1 MNPNKNHPTG
11 LLLVQAS
18 NTGRNYFFPKKS
30 NGGYERR
37 LTYETMSDPLK
48 RMEYAVRGQVVI
60 LADKISQE
68 LQSSASSSN
77 ESESDKYPFDHIV
90 YTNIGNPQS
99 VGQKPLTWPRQVMAL
114 VDLPAEVGVDHSDV
128 QRLFPADVV
137 ERAREIKG
145 QIVGGSGAYS
155 HSQGVLSFRKDIC
168 EFLRERDGVGADPDN
183 IFMTNGASA
192 AIDMMFTSMISD
204 ENSGIMIP
212 IPQYPIYTAL
222 IELKQGVGV
231 GYNLNEE
238 EGWSLSIE
246 NLEKTLED
254 AKAKG
259 IEVKS
264 LVIINPGNPTGSV
277 LTKKMVQDIC
287 LFCSKHRLVLMADEV
302 YQENVYSDNAEF
314 YSCKRAAH
322 ELGLLKVCVGH
333 VKFIFCMRFCRCFF

>member
-1 MNPNKNHPTG
+1 
-11 LLLVQAS
+11 
-18 NTGRNYFFPKKS
+18 
-30 NGGYERR
+30 
-37 LTYETMSDPLK
+37 
-48 RMEYAVRGQVVI
+48 MEYAVRGQVVI
-60 LADKISQE
+60 LADQISQE
-68 LQSSASSSN
+68 LQSSSSSSSK
-77 ESESDKYPFDHIV
+77 ESSSDKYPFDHIV

-137 ERAREIKG
+137 ERAREIKA
-145 QIVGGSGAYS
+145 QIAGGSGAYS
-155 HSQGVLSFRKDIC
+155 HSQGVLAFRKDIC
-168 EFLRERDGVGADPDN
+168 EFLRKRDGVGADPDN

-192 AIDMMFTSMISD
+192 GIDMIFTSMISD

-222 IELKQGVGV
+222 IELKKGVGV
-231 GYNLNEE
+231 GYYLNEK

-264 LVIINPGNPTGSV
+264 LVIINPGNPTGGI

-322 ELGLLKVCVGH
+322 ELGLLKVSVDH
-333 VKFIFCMRFCRCFF
+333 ITFVLRASS